1 MTTNELLKKNSTKKV
16 GGGQMYAYMLV
27 KDTKWGKAGKLFF
40 EFYENDDGV
49 TVDERD
55 PSGATWATYKIG
67 EEAVLVIRQRKQV
80 ITETYKLAK
89 RTVTRK

>member
-1 MTTNELLKKNSTKKV
+1 MTTNELLKKNNTKKV

-55 PSGATWATYKIG
+55 PSGATWGTYKIG

>member
-1 MTTNELLKKNSTKKV
+1 MTTNELLKKANTKTV
-16 GGGQMYAYMLV
+16 SGGEKYAYMV
-27 KDTKWGKAGKLFF
+27 IKDTKWGKAGKIFF
-40 EFYENDDGV
+40 DFYENDDGV
-49 TVDERD
+49 TVDHRD
-55 PSGATWATYKIG
+55 ASGTTWATYTIG